1 MITVR
6 KGEIK
11 MTEKEKTIQLYM
23 SKLDLSREEAEQ
35 MWLDEQEDNLPDL
48 TPEQQAVAKEM
59 AQADRKKETIPR
71 KRERKPD
78 ENKRLLIAAL
88 VDCLLEA
95 NPDEMEDVSII
106 NPEREI
112 EFRYCGDRYR
122 LTLSKPRVKKEE

>member
-1 MITVR
+1 
-6 KGEIK
+6 

-23 SKLDLSREEAEQ
+23 SKLDLSHEEAEQ

-48 TPEQQAVAKEM
+48 TAEQKQVVKEM
-59 AQADRKKETIPR
+59 TQADRKIETAPR

-95 NPDEMEDVSII
+95 NPDEMEDISIT

>member
-1 MITVR
+1 
-6 KGEIK
+6 
-11 MTEKEKTIQLYM
+11 MTEKEKTIQFYM
-23 SKLDLSREEAEQ
+23 SKLDLSHEEAEQ

-48 TPEQQAVAKEM
+48 TPEQKAVAKEM
-59 AQADRKKETIPR
+59 AQADRKKESTPR

-78 ENKRLLIAAL
+78 ENKRLLINAL

-112 EFRYCGDRYR
+112 EFCYCGDRYR
-122 LTLSKPRVKKEE
+122 LTLSKPRKEKN

>member
-1 MITVR
+1 
-6 KGEIK
+6 

-23 SKLDLSREEAEQ
+23 SKLDLSHEEAEQ

-48 TPEQQAVAKEM
+48 TPEQKAVAKEM
-59 AQADRKKETIPR
+59 AQADRKKETTPR

-78 ENKRLLIAAL
+78 ENKRLLINAL

-95 NPDEMEDVSII
+95 NPDEMEDVSIL

-112 EFRYCGDRYR
+112 EFRYCGERYR
-122 LTLSKPRVKKEE
+122 LTLSKPRKEKSA

>member
-1 MITVR
+1 
-6 KGEIK
+6 

-23 SKLDLSREEAEQ
+23 KNLSLSREEAEQ
-35 MWLDEQEDNLPDL
+35 MWQDEQEDNLPEL
-48 TPEQQAVAKEM
+48 TAEQKAVEKEM
-59 AQADRKKETIPR
+59 LRADRKKEETPR

-78 ENKRLLIAAL
+78 ENKRLLINAL

-95 NPDEMEDVSII
+95 SPDEMEDVSIL

-122 LTLSKPRVKKEE
+122 LTLSKPRKEKSA

>member
-1 MITVR
+1 
-6 KGEIK
+6 

-95 NPDEMEDVSII
+95 NPDEMEDVSIV